1 MAITERQGEVLR
13 HALDVGYFE
22 RPRETNATELAEHF
36 GLSRA
41 TVSQHLRSAQ
51 RKVLAHVFDRPSAD

>member
-1 MAITERQGEVLR
+1 MVLR

-22 RPRETNATELAEHF
+22 RPRGTNATELAEQF
-36 GLSRA
+36 GLTRA

-51 RKVLAHVFDRPSAD
+51 RKVFARLFYGAD